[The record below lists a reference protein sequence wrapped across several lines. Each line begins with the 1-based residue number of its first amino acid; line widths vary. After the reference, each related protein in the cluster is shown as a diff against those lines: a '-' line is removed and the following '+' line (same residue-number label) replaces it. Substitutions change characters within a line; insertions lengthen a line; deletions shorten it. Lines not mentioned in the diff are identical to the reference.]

1 MKNNLGILFF
11 LTFALFLSCGEDKN
25 EVEQVSQHS
34 SEIELVDNSNSGHP
48 KKPKKVEKV
57 KIHEF
62 VEENA
67 EFVGGQA
74 KLYEYLNSNIK
85 YPQQCIDN
93 GIQGKVY
100 VKFAVMKD
108 GSIDDIQVL
117 KKIHPKLDAEAVR
130 VIENMPNWTP
140 GKQKG
145 KAVNVYF
152 TLPINFQ
159 IN

>member
-1 MKNNLGILFF
+1 MKNNIATLFF
-11 LTFALFLSCGEDKN
+11 LNSILLISCGEKKSDK
-25 EVEQVSQHS
+25 ETVSQHS
-34 SEIELVDNSNSGHP
+34 SELETVDNSNSGQP

-117 KKIHPKLDAEAVR
+117 KKVHPKLDAEAVR